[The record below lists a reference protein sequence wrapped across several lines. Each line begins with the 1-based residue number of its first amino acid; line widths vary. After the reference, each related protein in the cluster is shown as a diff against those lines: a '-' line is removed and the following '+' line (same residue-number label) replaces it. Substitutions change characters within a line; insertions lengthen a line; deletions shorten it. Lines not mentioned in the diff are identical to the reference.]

1 MISGCGRFRFPSR
14 ITTAVTAALTHRRNG
29 ADFPARRRGT
39 ALAARQQQMRFVRD
53 PWALRA
59 AVLSA
64 CVVAGV
70 GVSSGA
76 GVQDGDEPR
85 RIDVVARRFS
95 FEPAE
100 IEVRSGER
108 VELHVRSAD
117 GVHGL
122 EIRQLEIKRR
132 IPRGGSIARIAFI
145 APAPG
150 QYPILCSE
158 YCGADHEDMKGL
170 LVVRATDGRTPE

>member
-1 MISGCGRFRFPSR
+1 
-14 ITTAVTAALTHRRNG
+14 
-29 ADFPARRRGT
+29 
-39 ALAARQQQMRFVRD
+39 MRFVLD
-53 PWALRA
+53 PWVLHGA
-59 AVLSA
+59 ALSA
-64 CVVAGV
+64 CVVATLGA
-70 GVSSGA
+70 SSRA
-76 GVQDGDEPR
+76 GVQDSDEPR
-85 RIDVVARRFS
+85 RIDVVARRFA

-122 EIRQLEIKRR
+122 EIRQLKIKQR
-132 IPRGGSIARIAFI
+132 IPRGGSIARIEFV

-170 LVVRATDGRTPE
+170 LVVRATDGRTLE

>member
-1 MISGCGRFRFPSR
+1 
-14 ITTAVTAALTHRRNG
+14 
-29 ADFPARRRGT
+29 
-39 ALAARQQQMRFVRD
+39 MRFVRD

-59 AVLSA
+59 AALSA
-64 CVVAGV
+64 CVGAGV

-76 GVQDGDEPR
+76 GAQDSDEPR

-132 IPRGGSIARIAFI
+132 IPRGGSIARIEFI